1 MAHVGLAEV
10 LYERNELAAAL
21 DHASQGVTLCRQ
33 LVFTAPLAAGLAIL
47 ARIRE
52 APASSG
58 NPILTTSAP
67 GLSTGTYR

>member
-10 LYERNELAAAL
+10 LYEQNELAAAL

-47 ARIRE
+47 ARIRQAHGDAAE
-52 APASSG
+52 P
-58 NPILTTSAP
+58 
-67 GLSTGTYR
+67 